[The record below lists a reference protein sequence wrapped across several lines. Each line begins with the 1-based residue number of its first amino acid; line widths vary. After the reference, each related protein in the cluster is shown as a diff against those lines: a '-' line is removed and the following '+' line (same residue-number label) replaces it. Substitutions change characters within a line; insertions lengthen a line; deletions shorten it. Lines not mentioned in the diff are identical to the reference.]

1 VIENNNTTTFGGRGD
16 RRRRAILTKWR
27 AIVSRRIIDRK
38 TKLYSVKQRKQRKV
52 VRYYWCCWQRS
63 LATAHEQRIKIGVME
78 RKLWVYWDVVG
89 LIVTT
94 RSFRSWR
101 LQLLLR
107 KSQRQSQIAVLRTW
121 NLLSKASQF
130 YRRRIAPRNHRWLA
144 LISLRRW
151 RKLLRYL
158 HVAKEFQSQRLR
170 WVVCCRWLQAT
181 RRKIRL
187 RESLKTVL
195 LHRLGKMWIL
205 WRRKR
210 KMARQSTSSSSAAG
224 LEDENRATVK
234 LQRERSLRESG
245 FRDDDG
251 LWNTDT
257 QISPTNAVS
266 RPAVEEER

>member
-1 VIENNNTTTFGGRGD
+1 MAF
-16 RRRRAILTKWR
+16 A
-27 AIVSRRIIDRK
+27 A
-38 TKLYSVKQRKQRKV
+38 
-52 VRYYWCCWQRS
+52 
-63 LATAHEQRIKIGVME
+63 
-78 RKLWVYWDVVG
+78 
-89 LIVTT
+89 
-94 RSFRSWR
+94 
-101 LQLLLR
+101 
-107 KSQRQSQIAVLRTW
+107 
-121 NLLSKASQF
+121 
-130 YRRRIAPRNHRWLA
+130 
-144 LISLRRW
+144 
-151 RKLLRYL
+151 
-158 HVAKEFQSQRLR
+158 VAKKIPKAISDSSAKNVESPFESKPILPEKNCSK
-170 WVVCCRWLQAT
+170 VVCCRWLQAT